1 MPSGLSALAGIVRC
15 QKPKRDGSQ
24 CKASALTGKK
34 YCALHSD
41 PGRAAEL
48 GSRGGRRRTVLSPDS
63 LKVFP
68 APKSAADARDLLA
81 QSMVEVREGQLD
93 PRIATSICSL
103 VAEFRRCRELCM
115 IEETVEPLER
125 ERAQQG
131 GFKDATDRDKENT

>member
-1 MPSGLSALAGIVRC
+1 MRC

-41 PGRAAEL
+41 ASRAAEL
-48 GSRGGRRRTVLSPDS
+48 GRRGGRRRTVFAPDS
-63 LKVFP
+63 LKMFP

-81 QSMVEVREGQLD
+81 QSMVELRAGRLD
-93 PRIATSICSL
+93 PRIATSTCCL
-103 VAEFRRCRELCM
+103 VTEFLKCLELCT
-115 IEETVEPLER
+115 IEDVIEPLEQ

-131 GFKDATDRDKENT
+131 GFKDATDRNKENT

>member
-1 MPSGLSALAGIVRC
+1 MRC

-48 GSRGGRRRTVLSPDS
+48 GSRGGRRRTVLS

-68 APKSAADARDLLA
+68 APRSAADAQEIMA
-81 QSMVEVREGQLD
+81 QSVVELRAGQLD
-93 PRIATSICSL
+93 PRIATATRSL
-103 VAEFRRCRELCM
+103 ITEFLRCRELCT
-115 IEETVEPLER
+115 IEETVEPLEQ